1 VGEQIGRG
9 RRLEEILGEM
19 VMVAEG
25 VRTTPAVRK
34 LAGRYGV
41 EMPIAEKV
49 YQVLFEG
56 CDPGKAVEELM
67 TRRPRPEVWG
77 WA

>member
-1 VGEQIGRG
+1 
-9 RRLEEILGEM
+9 
-19 VMVAEG
+19 MVAEG
-25 VRTTPAVRK
+25 VRTTSAVRE

-56 CDPGKAVEELM
+56 CDPKRAVEELM
-67 TRRPRPEVWG
+67 LRQPRPEVWG